1 MEIFQTDSFLRRLS
15 DKEKQFLEHGYCPK
29 TLDPEY
35 ARYQDSEEGSERTY
49 IFEDGY
55 FLRPGEVFGIYRQ
68 DRFLPVYTHRHD
80 YVELSYVWSGQ
91 MHQVVNGER
100 LVCPAG
106 TVCILDMAAVHAIQ
120 PAKENDIIINLLLG
134 REFFEQLLLERVT
147 CGGGF
152 MTFLAQAVKKQ
163 QQQASYLKLDTGNE
177 PQIRMLMELLIR
189 EYYSG
194 YPGSAAVMEG
204 YVAAL
209 FTELFRIYEKSGT
222 LDRGAD
228 LEMQKLYRILRY
240 IEENFE
246 HCSLSKAAQDLGFSP
261 KYLTMMLK
269 NQTGKSFVEHI
280 QSQKINKARHLLKNT
295 DLPISQIVLLCGYTN
310 EHFFYEKF
318 KKNTGMTPAV
328 YRMGL
333 RNTVAFHDL
342 KNGQ

>member
-1 MEIFQTDSFLRRLS
+1 
-15 DKEKQFLEHGYCPK
+15 
-29 TLDPEY
+29 
-35 ARYQDSEEGSERTY
+35 
-49 IFEDGY
+49 
-55 FLRPGEVFGIYRQ
+55 
-68 DRFLPVYTHRHD
+68 
-80 YVELSYVWSGQ
+80 
-91 MHQVVNGER
+91 
-100 LVCPAG
+100 
-106 TVCILDMAAVHAIQ
+106 
-120 PAKENDIIINLLLG
+120 
-134 REFFEQLLLERVT
+134 
-147 CGGGF
+147 
-152 MTFLAQAVKKQ
+152 
-163 QQQASYLKLDTGNE
+163 
-177 PQIRMLMELLIR
+177 
-189 EYYSG
+189 
-194 YPGSAAVMEG
+194 MEG